1 MNTTI
6 SKLSIKN
13 KLLLILIVPSLLCL
27 LFAGLFL
34 IELEITE
41 FQKNTR
47 DDLTALA
54 TIIGNRSTAAL
65 MFQDVDLAKENL
77 NVLNTI
83 PAVQGACLYDVRG
96 KEFARLMKE
105 SHASTKCPTHVEL
118 QSTAFADVHLFI
130 YQTIYIDKEIQGYL
144 FIHADYSEAYF
155 RKLQFIGLLFIV
167 LILITFI
174 TFGLSSPLLSMVA
187 SPIKKLVN
195 TVKSIHETNDYSIR
209 AVKTY
214 KDEIGLLVDAFNAL
228 IGTVETQ
235 STSLIQAKNRY
246 RALYDD
252 NPTMIFSLSAEGH
265 ILSVNRTGANQL
277 DLSRDELINCLF
289 YDFIH
294 NSDLLIIQSLVEHC
308 LLHSHE
314 VYKEELRMVCYKGNV
329 IWVRITARLFESKNN
344 HKSILLVCEDVT
356 DTHELN
362 EQIIYQASH
371 DTLTGLANRSE
382 FDCYIKTAINMPSD
396 NGVGHA
402 LCYLDLDQF
411 KIVNDTCGHLAGDEL
426 LRQLG
431 DLLRKCI
438 RRNDFVARLGGDE
451 FGILMYHCNL
461 EQAAIAC
468 NKIRD
473 IIKDFQF
480 GWDNKTFTV
489 GVSIG
494 VTSINGMDGNAVD
507 LLKEADSA
515 CYVAKNNGR
524 NRVHIF
530 TPNDEILA
538 MRQGEMQWVSKIRQG
553 FIDNAFILYGQLI
566 VPLNSSETGIHF
578 ETLVRYKDTDGR
590 IVPPGA
596 FLPSAE
602 RYNLA
607 CQLDQ
612 VVISMLFEWLSTH
625 QDFLTKLSVCSVNL
639 SGRTL
644 SDQVT
649 LEFIIDQFNLWEIP
663 PHKICFEITETAA
676 ISNLIYANKFIKMLR
691 DNGSLFSLDDFGSGL
706 SSFGYLKNLLVDYLK
721 IDGLFVKN
729 IIEDEIDFA
738 MVRTINEVGH
748 IMNKQTIAEFVENME
763 ILSLL
768 KNTGVDYAQGYA
780 VSKPIP
786 LDELLN
792 LPKFI
797 VP

>member
-1 MNTTI
+1 MNPTI

-27 LFAGLFL
+27 LFAGIFL
-34 IELEITE
+34 IELEISE

-54 TIIGNRSTAAL
+54 TVIGNRSTAAL

-77 NVLNTI
+77 NVLNTL
-83 PAVQGACLYDVRG
+83 PAVQGACLYDVKG
-96 KEFARLMKE
+96 IEFARLMKE
-105 SHASTKCPTHVEL
+105 SHTHITCPTHVEL
-118 QSTAFADVHLFI
+118 HSTAFADVHLYM
-130 YQTIYIDKEIQGYL
+130 YQTIYMDSEVQGYL
-144 FIHADYSEAYF
+144 FIHADYSDAYW
-155 RKLQFIGLLFIV
+155 RKLQFIGLLFFVLLIV
-167 LILITFI
+167 TLT
-174 TFGLSSPLLSMVA
+174 TFGLSSPLLVMIA
-187 SPIKKLVN
+187 SPVRKLVN
-195 TVKSIHETNDYSIR
+195 TVKTIHESNDYSIR
-209 AVKTY
+209 AVKVY

-235 STSLIQAKNRY
+235 NASLIQAKNRY

-252 NPTMIFSLSAEGH
+252 NPTMIFSLSAEGY
-265 ILSVNRTGANQL
+265 ILSVNRTGASQL
-277 DLSRDELINCLF
+277 NLSGDELLNCLF

-294 NSDLLIIQSLVEHC
+294 TEDLLIIQSLVERC
-308 LLHSHE
+308 LLHSRE
-314 VYKEELRMVCYKGNV
+314 IFKEELRMVCYRGNV

-344 HKSILLVCEDVT
+344 HRSILLVCEDVT

-362 EQIIYQASH
+362 EQIMYQASH

-382 FDCYIKTAINMPSD
+382 FDRVIKTAINIPSD
-396 NGVGHA
+396 NDVGHA

-431 DLLRKCI
+431 DLLRKSI

-451 FGILMYHCNL
+451 FGILMYNCNL
-461 EQAAIAC
+461 DQAAIAC
-468 NKIRD
+468 DKIRD

-480 GWDNKTFTV
+480 GWDNKIFTV

-494 VTSINGMDGNAVD
+494 VTSINDTDGNAVD

-515 CYVAKNNGR
+515 CYVAKDSGR

-538 MRQGEMQWVSKIRQG
+538 MRQGEMQWVAKIKQG
-553 FIDNAFILYGQLI
+553 FIDNSFILYGQPI
-566 VPLNSSETGIHF
+566 VSLNSAETELHF
-578 ETLVRYKDTDGR
+578 ETLIRYKDPDGR

-602 RYNLA
+602 RYSLA

-612 VVISMLFEWLSTH
+612 TVISILFEWLSTH
-625 QDFLTKLSVCSVNL
+625 QEFLAKLSVCSVNL

-644 SDQVT
+644 SDQTT
-649 LEFIIDQFNLWEIP
+649 LEFIINQFNKWEIP

-676 ISNLIYANKFIKMLR
+676 ISNLTYANKFIKLLR

-706 SSFGYLKNLLVDYLK
+706 SSFGYLKNLPVDYLK
-721 IDGLFVKN
+721 IDGLFVKDVM
-729 IIEDEIDFA
+729 IDEIDLA

-763 ILSLL
+763 ILMLL
-768 KNTGVDYAQGYA
+768 KNLGIDYAQGYA
-780 VSKPIP
+780 ISKPVP